1 MEKIDN
7 IVSWMSD
14 KLKIAG
20 AFCLAAMM
28 LITCVDVVGRFF
40 NTPILG
46 AVEFVGFFATL
57 TTAFALPYTHQMDAH
72 IGVEL
77 LVNTLTQKTQ
87 QIINL
92 ITRVVS
98 FFLFGIV
105 TWRMAVYANTI
116 HQSGEVSMTLKL
128 PEYIIM
134 YIIAVCFLIFT
145 LILMLDVIKL
155 TGKIYK
161 NHNIK

>member
-1 MEKIDN
+1 MENIDKI
-7 IVSWMSD
+7 ISWLSD

-20 AFCLAAMM
+20 AFCLTAMM

-57 TTAFALPYTHQMDAH
+57 TTAFALPYTHQMKAH
-72 IGVEL
+72 IGVEI
-77 LVNTLTQKTQ
+77 LVNTLPEKYQDIVSLMTT
-87 QIINL
+87 
-92 ITRVVS
+92 VVG
-98 FFLFGIV
+98 FLLFAIV

-128 PEYIIM
+128 PEYLII
-134 YIIAVCFLIFT
+134 YVVALCFMIFAFILIQDVLK
-145 LILMLDVIKL
+145 LIRKFKMS
-155 TGKIYK
+155 
-161 NHNIK
+161 

>member
-1 MEKIDN
+1 METIDKL
-7 IVSWMSD
+7 ISWMSD

-20 AFCLAAMM
+20 AFCLTAMM

-57 TTAFALPYTHQMDAH
+57 TTAFALPYTHQMKAH
-72 IGVEL
+72 IGVEI
-77 LVNTLTQKTQ
+77 LVNSLPEKHQDIVSLLTTMAG
-87 QIINL
+87 
-92 ITRVVS
+92 
-98 FFLFGIV
+98 FFLFAIV

-128 PEYIIM
+128 PEYLII
-134 YIIAVCFLIFT
+134 YVVAICFLIFAFI
-145 LILMLDVIKL
+145 LIQDVIKL
-155 TGKIYK
+155 IAKIK
-161 NHNIK
+161 S

>member
-1 MEKIDN
+1 MENIDK

-40 NTPILG
+40 NAPILG
-46 AVEFVGFFATL
+46 AVEFVGFFATM

-77 LVNTLTQKTQ
+77 LVNRLPLKQ
-87 QIINL
+87 QQVMSL
-92 ITRVVS
+92 ITTVVS
-98 FFLFGIV
+98 FILFGIV
-105 TWRMAVYANTI
+105 TWRMAVYAYTI
-116 HQSGEVSMTLKL
+116 QQSGEVSMTLKL

-134 YIIAVCFLIFT
+134 YLIAVCFLIFA
-145 LILMLDVIKL
+145 LILIQDVLKLIIKD
-155 TGKIYK
+155 KAS
-161 NHNIK
+161 